1 MSGRTFID
9 TNVFVYAFDTNEPV
23 KQQIALRT
31 LAETGDRA
39 VLSTQVLSEFYVVA
53 TRKLPD
59 PLAPRIAAE
68 IIGELSRLSVVDTDN
83 VLVRSAIEIS
93 DWPQISFWD
102 GLIVAAASASGCDR
116 ILTEDLAAGATLAGV
131 HIVNPFLA

>member
-1 MSGRTFID
+1 MSGRSFID

-68 IIGELSRLSVVDTDN
+68 IIGELSRLSVVDTDT
-83 VLVRSAIEIS
+83 VVVRSAIEIS
-93 DWPQISFWD
+93 DRSQISFWD
-102 GLIVAAASASGCDR
+102 GLIVAAASASQCDR
-116 ILTEDLAAGATLAGV
+116 ILTEDLASGATLAGV

>member
-68 IIGELSRLSVVDTDN
+68 IIGELSRLSVVDTDT
-83 VLVRSAIEIS
+83 VLVGSAIEIS
-93 DWPQISFWD
+93 DWSQISFWD

>member
-68 IIGELSRLSVVDTDN
+68 IIGELSRLSVVDTDT

-93 DWPQISFWD
+93 DRSQISFWD
-102 GLIVAAASASGCDR
+102 GLIVAAASASQCDR

>member
-68 IIGELSRLSVVDTDN
+68 IIGELSRLSVVDTDT

-93 DWPQISFWD
+93 DRSQISFWD
-102 GLIVAAASASGCDR
+102 GLIVAAASASQCDR
-116 ILTEDLAAGATLAGV
+116 ILTEDLASGATLAGV

>member
-93 DWPQISFWD
+93 DWSQISFWD

>member
-1 MSGRTFID
+1 MSGRSFID

-68 IIGELSRLSVVDTDN
+68 IIGELSRLSVVDTDT

-93 DWPQISFWD
+93 DRSQISFWD
-102 GLIVAAASASGCDR
+102 GLIVAAASASQCDR
-116 ILTEDLAAGATLAGV
+116 ILTEDLASGATLAGV

>member
-1 MSGRTFID
+1 MSGRSFID

-39 VLSTQVLSEFYVVA
+39 GLSTQVLSEFYVVA

-68 IIGELSRLSVVDTDN
+68 IIGELSRLSVVDTDT

-93 DWPQISFWD
+93 DRSQISFWD
-102 GLIVAAASASGCDR
+102 GLIVAAASASQCDR
-116 ILTEDLAAGATLAGV
+116 ILTEDLASGATLAGV

>member
-1 MSGRTFID
+1 MSGRSFID

-59 PLAPRIAAE
+59 PLVPRIAAE
-68 IIGELSRLSVVDTDN
+68 IIGELSRLSVVDTDT

-93 DWPQISFWD
+93 DRSQISFWD
-102 GLIVAAASASGCDR
+102 GLIVAAASASQCDR
-116 ILTEDLAAGATLAGV
+116 ILTEDLASGATLAGV